1 MLVKLSDLFSFL
13 SVVLRAGTLVF
24 QSVLLGGLAWAAGN
38 VQADVKSNF
47 NEAAPEAKDRAIKS
61 DQA

>member
-1 MLVKLSDLFSFL
+1 
-13 SVVLRAGTLVF
+13 
-24 QSVLLGGLAWAAGN
+24 